1 MPGYRYSA
9 PHSCC
14 CLERSLSTSG
24 LAATAPSHLASGVS
38 SSGDRFPRS
47 MQEPKPSSRHLHAG
61 HHLAGR
67 QVSARLIPEPSSR
80 SGFDVVLVI
89 STRQQWFTRVRL
101 LGSHLTR
108 SRRAFSATLTT
119 SALDRRSLRWFGASP
134 CRAAPEGQT
143 SISCT
148 VTHTQ
153 VITILYIVPYL
164 PALVA
169 HALRA
174 LRS

>member
-1 MPGYRYSA
+1 M
-9 PHSCC
+9 
-14 CLERSLSTSG
+14 
-24 LAATAPSHLASGVS
+24 
-38 SSGDRFPRS
+38 
-47 MQEPKPSSRHLHAG
+47 
-61 HHLAGR
+61 
-67 QVSARLIPEPSSR
+67 
-80 SGFDVVLVI
+80 
-89 STRQQWFTRVRL
+89 RQQWFTHVRL
-101 LGSHLTR
+101 PVAHLTR

-169 HALRA
+169 HELVTWIRTNLADVHVVVA
-174 LRS
+174 SEKNGAPEASWGDVFVEHDV